1 MRSYLIKNCN
11 GIHANVDQSVC
22 HIISYLNQ
30 SVCHIAISNSNVDFA
45 FHCIHAT
52 FLIQIHMYMMNTMV
66 VRKLLDGFKHMTYK
80 IAQQIEPM
88 STFRNLVWHEFEIIT
103 RMPGPR
109 FKSYNVHRIETSILS
124 LVLSTFK
131 CCFQPPP
138 PPPAHTLHT
147 SCIGQSSSPN
157 HLRKLSVSNTRSFFL
172 SMFRSLSLSTTQPL
186 FPPCYQMYLP
196 HTPAIA
202 PHAELSLSPLSL
214 SPSRAKYMHCLSS
227 PPTSRAHARTLY
239 IQVTPSRLSHSFF
252 RTAGHTRSISLSLSE
267 SRLTSFSFT
276 HK

>member
-1 MRSYLIKNCN
+1 
-11 GIHANVDQSVC
+11 
-22 HIISYLNQ
+22 
-30 SVCHIAISNSNVDFA
+30 
-45 FHCIHAT
+45 
-52 FLIQIHMYMMNTMV
+52 MV

-80 IAQQIEPM
+80 IAQQTESM

-131 CCFQPPP
+131 CFLA
-138 PPPAHTLHT
+138 PPPAHTVHT
-147 SCIGQSSSPN
+147 PCIGQSSSPN

-186 FPPCYQMYLP
+186 FPLCYQMYLP

-202 PHAELSLSPLSL
+202 PHAELSLSP
-214 SPSRAKYMHCLSS
+214 SPSHPLALNTCIAYLAPNLSC
-227 PPTSRAHARTLY
+227 ARTHVVYLG
-239 IQVTPSRLSHSFF
+239 HSLE
-252 RTAGHTRSISLSLSE
+252 TVSLFLPHGGPHSLN
-267 SRLTSFSFT
+267 LALFI
-276 HK
+276 